1 MSNRQTVDGIYAA
14 FGRGD
19 VPAILEVLAEDVAW
33 EHDTKDH
40 GIAVLTPR
48 RGRRE
53 VMAFFEGLAVLE
65 FQRFEITGVLEGGR
79 QIAVAVQV
87 EHTHRRTRKRFAD
100 LELHLWTFDARG
112 QVAAFR
118 HMVDSHQLWLQQQ
131 P

>member
-1 MSNRQTVDGIYAA
+1 MSHRQTVENIYAA

-19 VPAILEVLAEDVAW
+19 VPAILEHLAEDVAW
-33 EHDTKDH
+33 EHDTRDH
-40 GIAVLTPR
+40 GIDVLRPR

-53 VMAFFEGLAVLE
+53 VVGFFEGLAVLD
-65 FQRFEITGVLEGGR
+65 FQRFEIASVLEGER
-79 QIAVAVQV
+79 QVAVAVQV
-87 EHTHRRTRKRFAD
+87 EHVHRTTGKRFAD
-100 LELHLWTFDARG
+100 LELHLWTFDSRG

>member
-1 MSNRQTVDGIYAA
+1 MSHRQTVDSIYAA

-19 VPAILEVLAEDVAW
+19 VPAIIEHLAEDVAW
-33 EHDTKDH
+33 EHDTRDH
-40 GIAVLTPR
+40 GIDVLRPR

-53 VMAFFEGLAVLE
+53 VVGFFEGLAVLD
-65 FQRFEITGVLEGGR
+65 FQRFEIASVLEGER
-79 QIAVAVQV
+79 QVAVAVHV
-87 EHTHRRTRKRFAD
+87 EHVHRKTGKRFAD

-112 QVAAFR
+112 QVAGFR